1 VDIRIGVTDTPREL
15 NLVLAADS
23 DRAEVKNSI
32 SAALAG
38 ASDTLWLID
47 DKGRE
52 VAVPASRIAYVELS
66 ADGETNPIGFG

>member
-1 VDIRIGVTDTPREL
+1 MDIRIGVTDTPREL
-15 NLVLAADS
+15 NLVLSADA
-23 DRAEVKNSI
+23 DRDEIKNSI
-32 SAALAG
+32 SAAIAG

-66 ADGETNPIGFG
+66 AAGETNPIGFG

>member
-15 NLVLAADS
+15 NLVLAADV
-23 DRAEVKNSI
+23 DRDEIKNSI
-32 SAALAG
+32 SAAIAG

-52 VAVPASRIAYVELS
+52 VAVPAARIAYVELS
-66 ADGETNPIGFG
+66 AAGETNPIGFG